1 MNAQSNIEESM
12 NAVVKTVKAKR
23 EIAPVQQESSPMQML
38 QAAIINKMDPQT
50 IKDLMDLRDRWE
62 ATEARKSFT
71 VAMTGFKS
79 EPLEILKKKKVS
91 FETQAGTTSY
101 SHAEL
106 SDITDIVGPALAKY
120 ELSYRWDVR
129 QEATQITVE
138 CILTHAAGHSERV
151 VLTAQ
156 ADTSGK
162 KNAIQQVAST
172 ITYLERY
179 TLLAIT
185 GMSTKEMDDDGH
197 GSEPIER
204 ISAEQAAD
212 LQALLEEV
220 GANKS
225 AFLKYLRIE
234 KLEDITVQA
243 YPDAVKA
250 IERKRKQS

>member
-1 MNAQSNIEESM
+1 M

-62 ATEARKSFT
+62 ATEARKSYMRA
-71 VAMTGFKS
+71 VAAFKMN
-79 EPLEILKKKKVS
+79 PPKILKDKLNKQYGSKYSSISSVVN
-91 FETQAGTTSY
+91 TTN
-101 SHAEL
+101 AAL
-106 SDITDIVGPALAKY
+106 SPHGLNA
-120 ELSYRWDVR
+120 RWDLK
-129 QEATQITVE
+129 QDEKITVT
-138 CILTHAAGHSERV
+138 CILSHELGHSESV
-151 VLTAQ
+151 SLNGPP
-156 ADTSGK
+156 DTSGS
-162 KNAIQQVAST
+162 KNTLQQIKST
-172 ITYLERY
+172 ITYLEIA
-179 TLLAIT
+179 TFQAVT
-185 GMSTKEMDDDGH
+185 GVVADEGNLDDDGD
-197 GSEPIER
+197 SAAMPR

-225 AFLKYLRIE
+225 AFLKYLRLE